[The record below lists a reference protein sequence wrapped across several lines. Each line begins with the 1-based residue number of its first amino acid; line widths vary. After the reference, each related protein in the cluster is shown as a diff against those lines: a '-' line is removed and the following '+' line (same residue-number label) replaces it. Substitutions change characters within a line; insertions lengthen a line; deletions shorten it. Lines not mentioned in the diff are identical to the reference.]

1 MIRDE
6 IINSYFNWIYDL
18 VCGERFSSNISYR
31 KLLMHLHNTEFV
43 YLIPRDKNRAEDGIS
58 LRYRYA
64 RCREHDESI
73 DFIMES
79 LSGPCSVLEM
89 MVALAIRCEETIM
102 DDPKRGD
109 RTGQWFWGMVTNLG
123 LGSMNDINYN
133 KFFVENV
140 ISRFLNRKYDPDGK
154 GGLFTVRN
162 CDQDLRKVEIF
173 YQLCYF
179 LDTITEFF

>member
-64 RCREHDESI
+64 RCQEHDESI
-73 DFIMES
+73 DF
-79 LSGPCSVLEM
+79 
-89 MVALAIRCEETIM
+89 IRCEETIM